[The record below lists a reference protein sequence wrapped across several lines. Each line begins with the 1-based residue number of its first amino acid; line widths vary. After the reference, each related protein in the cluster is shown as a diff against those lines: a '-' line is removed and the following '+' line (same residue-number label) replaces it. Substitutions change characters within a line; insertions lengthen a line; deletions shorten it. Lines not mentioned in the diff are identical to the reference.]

1 MSGLRE
7 IDIRNRMLRGG
18 GGCELRGR
26 AHLGEFIM
34 HSANEEVCQLTA
46 V

>member
-1 MSGLRE
+1 MGGPRE
-7 IDIRNRMLRGG
+7 IDISNRMLGWG

-34 HSANEEVCQLTA
+34 HSANEEVC
-46 V
+46 